1 MCCKFNKE
9 LLYAFDDKTIEPL
22 EKIFVEEHIKYCSD
36 CQKDLKLINIINE
49 NIEDELMHIEFPNK
63 LSIISQ
69 LVAENCISQMS
80 DISIRLKIHN
90 IIETYRGINK
100 VIAESSGAYK
110 NNPYNNF
117 INNRIDETLNYIKKP
132 INNMVKNKI
141 NEMSILKKLKLKI
154 G

>member
-1 MCCKFNKE
+1 MCCKLDKE

-22 EKIFVEEHIKYCSD
+22 EKIFVEEHIKYCTD

-49 NIEDELMHIEFPNK
+49 GIKDELINIEFPDK

-69 LVAENCISQMS
+69 LVAENCLSQM
-80 DISIRLKIHN
+80 DNIGTKLKIHN
-90 IIETYRGINK
+90 IIESYKDINK
-100 VIAESSGAYK
+100 VITQSSGAYK

-117 INNRIDETLNYIKKP
+117 INNKIDSTFNYIKTP
-132 INNMVKNKI
+132 IEHMVKNKL
-141 NEMSILKKLKLKI
+141 NEMNIFRKLKL